1 VAEIL
6 PLPHPEGEKGIAETM
21 RAFVNIAG
29 SIAVASLT
37 VSAFMV
43 AWLPFEPW
51 PMQAAA
57 QAGAPTPKQAVTKPA
72 AKKKAPA
79 AKAAPTAAPT
89 DANAKPARPPFGLE
103 DEADALVLGMPDA
116 RAWGDSEDEF
126 ARLLPKMDG
135 PWLAMSGGG
144 SDGAY
149 AAGLLTGMT
158 KAGNR
163 PEFAVV
169 TGASIGALIAPYA
182 FLGPRYDEELQKQ
195 FTTITAGDIF
205 EDRPTSDSLMDSWP
219 LKRTI
224 EKRVTPQ
231 LLADIAAE
239 HRRGRRLLAVTTNLD
254 AGRRVVWN
262 LGAIAARG
270 DDKALAL
277 FRAVLLASASIPG
290 IFPPVVIEAEAH
302 GKVFQELHNDGT
314 ITAPFFIAPESML
327 AGTGTVHLP
336 TKQLYVIA
344 NAKLSQQFDVTTM
357 QTVGVLGRSISLALQ
372 SGLRIELLLTL
383 AAAQKQGIGLSVA
396 QIDEEFQHPARG
408 AFDPEYM
415 KALFDFAVEQAKK
428 GKTFEAVVAGAPEHR
443 SDVGK

>member
-1 VAEIL
+1 
-6 PLPHPEGEKGIAETM
+6 M
-21 RAFVNIAG
+21 RAFINTAG
-29 SIAVASLT
+29 SIAVAGLT
-37 VSAFMV
+37 IGAFMV
-43 AWLPFEPW
+43 ARLPFEPW
-51 PMQAAA
+51 RMQAAA
-57 QAGAPTPKQAVTKPA
+57 QAGAPATKQVVPKQPKT
-72 AKKKAPA
+72 KAPA
-79 AKAAPTAAPT
+79 AKGAAPGET
-89 DANAKPARPPFGLE
+89 NAKPARPPFSLE
-103 DEADALVLGMPDA
+103 DEADALVLGIPDA

-126 ARLLPKMDG
+126 ARLLPKTDG

-149 AAGLLTGMT
+149 AAGLLTGMSQT
-158 KAGNR
+158 GKR

-182 FLGPRYDEELQKQ
+182 FLGPRYDEELKKQ

-205 EDRPTSDSLMDSWP
+205 EDRPTTDSLMDSWP

-239 HRRGRRLLAVTTNLD
+239 HKRGRRLLAVTTNLD
-254 AGRRVVWN
+254 AGRRVIWN

-270 DDKALAL
+270 DDKALQL

-290 IFPPVVIEAEAH
+290 VFPPVLIEAESH
-302 GKVFQELHNDGT
+302 GKPVHELHNDGT

-327 AGTGTVHLP
+327 AGTGTVRLP
-336 TKQLYVIA
+336 TKQVYVIA
-344 NAKLSQQFDVTTM
+344 NAKLSQQFEMTTM

-383 AAAQKQGIGLSVA
+383 AAAQKQGITLNVA
-396 QIDEEFQHPARG
+396 QIDPEFEHPARG

-428 GKTFEAVVAGAPEHR
+428 GKTFEAVAPGAPEHR
-443 SDVGK
+443 TDVAK

>member
-1 VAEIL
+1 
-6 PLPHPEGEKGIAETM
+6 M
-21 RAFVNIAG
+21 RAHLTTAG
-29 SIAVASLT
+29 SISIAALT
-37 VSAFMV
+37 FCMLLTAR
-43 AWLPFEPW
+43 LPLEPW
-51 PMQAAA
+51 PATAAA
-57 QAGAPTPKQAVTKPA
+57 QTANPAPREVAKQIKKKPPAPKGAPKA
-72 AKKKAPA
+72 AAPA
-79 AKAAPTAAPT
+79 ET
-89 DANAKPARPPFGLE
+89 NAKPSRPAFTLE
-103 DEADALVLGMPDA
+103 DEANATVLGIPDA

-126 ARLLPKMDG
+126 ARLLPKVDG

-158 KAGNR
+158 QAGNR

-182 FLGPRYDEELQKQ
+182 FLGPRYDEDLHQQ

-205 EDRPTSDSLMDSWP
+205 EDRATSDSLMDSWP

-254 AGRRVVWN
+254 AGRRVIWN
-262 LGAIAARG
+262 MGAIAARG

-290 IFPPVVIEAEAH
+290 IFPPVLIDVESQ
-302 GKVFQELHNDGT
+302 GKQFQELHNDGT
-314 ITAPFFIAPESML
+314 ITAPFFIAPESVL

-344 NAKLSQQFDVTTM
+344 NAKLDQQFEMTTPEI
-357 QTVGVLGRSISLALQ
+357 TTTVLGRSISLALQ

-383 AAAQKQGIGLSVA
+383 AAAQKQGITLNVA
-396 QIDEEFQHPARG
+396 QIGPEFQHPARG

-415 KALFDFAVEQAKK
+415 KALYDYALDQAKK
-428 GKTFEAVVAGAPEHR
+428 GKTFESVAADPPEHR
-443 SDVGK
+443 SDAK

>member
-1 VAEIL
+1 
-6 PLPHPEGEKGIAETM
+6 M
-21 RAFVNIAG
+21 RAHLTTVG
-29 SIAVASLT
+29 SISIASLT
-37 VSAFMV
+37 CCAFLV
-43 AWLPFEPW
+43 ARLPFAPW
-51 PMQAAA
+51 PVTAAA
-57 QAGAPTPKQAVTKPA
+57 QTASPAPKQVAKEVKKKPSAPKGAP
-72 AKKKAPA
+72 
-79 AKAAPTAAPT
+79 KAATPAET
-89 DANAKPARPPFGLE
+89 NAKPARPAFTLE
-103 DEADALVLGMPDA
+103 DEADATVLGIADA

-126 ARLLPKMDG
+126 ARLLPKVDG

-158 KAGNR
+158 KAGTR

-182 FLGPRYDEELQKQ
+182 FLGPRYDEDLHQQ

-205 EDRPTSDSLMDSWP
+205 EDRATGDSLMDSWP

-254 AGRRVVWN
+254 AGRRVIWN
-262 LGAIAARG
+262 MGAIAARG

-290 IFPPVVIEAEAH
+290 IFPPVLIDVESH
-302 GKVFQELHNDGT
+302 GKAFQELHNDGT
-314 ITAPFFIAPESML
+314 ITAPFFIAPESVL

-344 NAKLSQQFDVTTM
+344 NAKLEQQFEMTTPDI
-357 QTVGVLGRSISLALQ
+357 TTTVLGRSISLALQ

-383 AAAQKQGIGLSVA
+383 AAAQKQGITLNVA
-396 QIDEEFQHPARG
+396 QIDPEFQHPARG

-415 KALFDFAVEQAKK
+415 KALYDFAVEQAKK
-428 GKTFEAVVAGAPEHR
+428 GKTFESIAADPPEHR
-443 SDVGK
+443 SDAK

>member
-1 VAEIL
+1 
-6 PLPHPEGEKGIAETM
+6 M
-21 RAFVNIAG
+21 RAHLATAG
-29 SIAVASLT
+29 SISIAGLT
-37 VSAFMV
+37 VCAFLV
-43 AWLPFEPW
+43 ARLPFEPW
-51 PMQAAA
+51 PVTAVA
-57 QAGAPTPKQAVTKPA
+57 QTGTPAPKQGAKQIKRKLPAPAGAPKAGAPVETSAKSTRPA
-72 AKKKAPA
+72 F
-79 AKAAPTAAPT
+79 TQ
-89 DANAKPARPPFGLE
+89 E
-103 DEADALVLGMPDA
+103 DEADAVVLGIPDA

-126 ARLLPKMDG
+126 ARLLPKVDG

-158 KAGNR
+158 QAGNR
-163 PEFAVV
+163 PDFAVI

-182 FLGPRYDEELQKQ
+182 FLGPRYDEELHQQ

-205 EDRPTSDSLMDSWP
+205 EDRATSDSLMDSWP

-231 LLADIAAE
+231 LLTEIAAE

-254 AGRRVVWN
+254 AGRRVIWN
-262 LGAIAARG
+262 MGAIAARG

-290 IFPPVVIEAEAH
+290 VFPPVLIDAESH
-302 GKVFQELHNDGT
+302 GKQFQELHNDGT
-314 ITAPFFIAPESML
+314 ITSPFYVAPESVL

-344 NAKLSQQFDVTTM
+344 NAKLEQEFEMTTPEI
-357 QTVGVLGRSISLALQ
+357 TSVVLGRSISLALQ

-383 AAAQKQGIGLSVA
+383 AAAQKQGITLNVA
-396 QIDEEFQHPARG
+396 QIGPEFQHPARG

-415 KALFDFAVEQAKK
+415 KALYDFAVEQAKK
-428 GKTFEAVVAGAPEHR
+428 GKAFESVAPGPEDH
-443 SDVGK
+443 SDVAK

>member
-1 VAEIL
+1 
-6 PLPHPEGEKGIAETM
+6 M
-21 RAFVNIAG
+21 RAYINTAG
-29 SIAVASLT
+29 SITVAGLSIC
-37 VSAFMV
+37 AFLV
-43 AWLPFEPW
+43 ARLPFEPW

-57 QAGAPTPKQAVTKPA
+57 QAGAPGPKQVAKQP
-72 AKKKAPA
+72 KKKAPA
-79 AKAAPTAAPT
+79 ASIAPKAGAPAE
-89 DANAKPARPPFGLE
+89 ANAKPARPTFTLE
-103 DEADALVLGMPDA
+103 DEAEALVLGLPDA

-126 ARLLPKMDG
+126 ARLLPKVDG

-158 KAGNR
+158 QAGNR
-163 PEFAVV
+163 PQFAVV

-182 FLGPRYDEELQKQ
+182 FLGPRYDEELHQQ

-254 AGRRVVWN
+254 AGRRVIWN
-262 LGAIAARG
+262 LGAIAERG
-270 DDKALAL
+270 DDKALQL

-290 IFPPVVIEAEAH
+290 VFPPVMIEAQSH
-302 GKVFQELHNDGT
+302 GKELQELHNDGT
-314 ITAPFFIAPESML
+314 ITAPFFIAPESVL

-336 TKQLYVIA
+336 TKELYVIA
-344 NAKLSQQFDVTTM
+344 NAKLAPQFEVTTP
-357 QTVGVLGRSISLALQ
+357 QTIGVLGRSISVALQ
-372 SGLRIELLLTL
+372 AGLRIEILLTL
-383 AAAQKQGIGLSVA
+383 AAAQKQGISLSVA
-396 QIDEEFQHPARG
+396 QIDPEFQYPSRG
-408 AFDPEYM
+408 AFDPDYM

-428 GKTFEAVVAGAPEHR
+428 GKTFETVAGAPEHR
-443 SDVGK
+443 SAASP

>member
-1 VAEIL
+1 
-6 PLPHPEGEKGIAETM
+6 M
-21 RAFVNIAG
+21 
-29 SIAVASLT
+29 
-37 VSAFMV
+37 
-43 AWLPFEPW
+43 
-51 PMQAAA
+51 
-57 QAGAPTPKQAVTKPA
+57 PA
-72 AKKKAPA
+72 AKQVAKQPKKKAPA
-79 AKAAPTAAPT
+79 GNSAPKAGAPAET
-89 DANAKPARPPFGLE
+89 NAKPARPSFSLE
-103 DEADALVLGMPDA
+103 DEAAAVVLGIPDA

-126 ARLLPKMDG
+126 ARLLPKVDG
-135 PWLAMSGGG
+135 PWLALSGGG

-149 AAGLLTGMT
+149 SAGLLTGMT
-158 KAGNR
+158 KTGSR

-182 FLGPRYDEELQKQ
+182 FLGPRYDAQLQEQ

-254 AGRRVVWN
+254 AGRRVIWN
-262 LGAIAARG
+262 LGAIAERG
-270 DDKALAL
+270 DDKALQL

-290 IFPPVVIEAEAH
+290 VFPPVLIEAESH
-302 GKVFQELHNDGT
+302 GKELQELHNDGT
-314 ITAPFFIAPESML
+314 ITAPFFIAPESVL

-344 NAKLSQQFDVTTM
+344 NAKLSPQLEVTTLA
-357 QTVGVLGRSISLALQ
+357 TIGVLGRSISVALQ
-372 SGLRIELLLTL
+372 AGLRIEILLTL
-383 AAAQKQGIGLSVA
+383 AAAQKQGISLSVA
-396 QIDEEFQHPARG
+396 QIDPEFQHPSRG

-428 GKTFEAVVAGAPEHR
+428 GKTFETVAGAPEHR
-443 SDVGK
+443 SAASP

>member
-1 VAEIL
+1 MRANLNTVGSITIAGLTFCAFLGARL
-6 PLPHPEGEKGIAETM
+6 PL
-21 RAFVNIAG
+21 
-29 SIAVASLT
+29 
-37 VSAFMV
+37 
-43 AWLPFEPW
+43 EPW
-51 PMQAAA
+51 PVQAAA
-57 QAGAPTPKQAVTKPA
+57 QTAIPAPKQVAKQPKRTPA
-72 AKKKAPA
+72 AKCAP
-79 AKAAPTAAPT
+79 KTATPNT
-89 DANAKPARPPFGLE
+89 ANTKPERPVFTIE
-103 DEADALVLGMPDA
+103 DEADATVLGIPDA

-126 ARLLPKMDG
+126 ARLMPKVDG

-158 KAGNR
+158 QAGNR
-163 PEFAVV
+163 PDFAVV

-182 FLGPRYDEELQKQ
+182 FLGPRYDEDLHQQ

-205 EDRPTSDSLMDSWP
+205 EDRATGDSLMDSWP

-254 AGRRVVWN
+254 AGRRVIWN
-262 LGAIAARG
+262 MGAIAARG

-290 IFPPVVIEAEAH
+290 VFPPVLIDAESH
-302 GKVFQELHNDGT
+302 GKQLQELHNDGT
-314 ITAPFFIAPESML
+314 ITAPFFIAPESVL

-336 TKQLYVIA
+336 TKELYVIA
-344 NAKLSQQFDVTTM
+344 NAKLEQQFEMTTP
-357 QTVGVLGRSISLALQ
+357 QITTTVLGRSISLALQ

-383 AAAQKQGIGLSVA
+383 AAAQKQGITLNVA
-396 QIDEEFQHPARG
+396 QIDAEFQHPARG

-415 KALFDFAVEQAKK
+415 KALYDYAVEQAKK
-428 GKTFEAVVAGAPEHR
+428 GKTFESIAAGAPEHH
-443 SDVGK
+443 SDAK